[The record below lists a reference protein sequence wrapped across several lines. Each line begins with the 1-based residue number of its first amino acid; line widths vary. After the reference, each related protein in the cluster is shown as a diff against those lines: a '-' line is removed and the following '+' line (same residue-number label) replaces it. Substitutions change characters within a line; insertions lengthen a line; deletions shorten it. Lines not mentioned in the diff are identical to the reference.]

1 MEVFNSRV
9 IDELLNQAIADPRK
23 RKARALKPGDYTG
36 VRPLLNAMLPGT
48 YIQPHRHNLENAD
61 EYWFTLKGNIA
72 AFSFREDGKIL
83 VFNKYEVAKKYADQ
97 LNGFVC
103 KIMSINY
110 YPAHRK
116 SHLHGK
122 KYKKIGW

>member
-1 MEVFNSRV
+1 MFYY
-9 IDELLNQAIADPRK
+9 IHL
-23 RKARALKPGDYTG
+23 RKAGK
-36 VRPLLNAMLPGT
+36 LNWKA
-48 YIQPHRHNLENAD
+48 
-61 EYWFTLKGNIA
+61 
-72 AFSFREDGKIL
+72 FREDGKIL